1 MTEPANL
8 KSLRLVIAAD
18 HGGVHLKKVI
28 ADQLVAAGYTLQDLG
43 TNEEAAVDYP
53 DYAHQVANG
62 IAEGKWDRG
71 ILVCGTGVGMSI
83 AANRHAH
90 VRAVV
95 CSDTFSAKFSRSH
108 NNSNVLCLGERVV
121 GAGLAWEL
129 VEAWLATPASQDPRH
144 TRRVEKIEP
153 K

>member
-1 MTEPANL
+1 MSAPEKKQPLA
-8 KSLRLVIAAD
+8 LVIAAD
-18 HGGVHLKKVI
+18 HGGVHLKAALV
-28 ADQLVAAGYTLQDLG
+28 AQLGAAGYTVEDIG
-43 TNEEAAVDYP
+43 TNAEASVDYP
-53 DYAHQVANG
+53 DYAHKVADG
-62 IAEGKWDRG
+62 IASGKWDRG

-121 GAGLAWEL
+121 GPGLAWEL
-129 VEAWLATPASQDPRH
+129 VETWLATPASQDARH

-153 K
+153 